1 MQPLRGHYRKQLRE
15 SADLQLTI
23 SFFLTALM
31 LLRFT
36 SQLHLSGRMLAERC
50 SSQKTM
56 TDAARQILSS
66 KFKRILEMVSA
77 ALLVQYD
84 RQRTR
89 NPAISRAD
97 VARFMQGLKVREDR
111 PQRGY
116 NSYVPVEPMHQVD
129 LADMSVFSTSPILQ
143 VVRPKRSES
152 SSKRT

>member
-1 MQPLRGHYRKQLRE
+1 
-15 SADLQLTI
+15 
-23 SFFLTALM
+23 
-31 LLRFT
+31 
-36 SQLHLSGRMLAERC
+36 
-50 SSQKTM
+50 
-56 TDAARQILSS
+56 
-66 KFKRILEMVSA
+66 MVSA